1 MDLHLSIE
9 KYQNIDYFKIN
20 FSPNTKKSIIYDYRS
35 NLKQKQK
42 EDLIDIKGQ
51 EIFLAH
57 LFSVASL
64 RQSLIYYNQYEKLN
78 ITFDEKAEAFFKSI
92 NPEHK
97 DISQDLSLEKIIE
110 ILKENGFERNLEK
123 FQLSNLKDLLAMQH
137 GMNFSVP
144 GAGKTSVTLALHTIL
159 KETKSSDIDSLFVV
173 APLNAFGS
181 WEDEIIECY
190 NKEVAESMKLT
201 RLEGS
206 QEEIFN
212 QLNSGKKNFII
223 NYHRVPTNKH
233 LIWNFLTKNKC
244 HLILDESHR
253 IKSQDA
259 ITALSIRELSVF
271 PVRKDILSGT
281 PITWKDVDLENQW
294 YFLFPDIPVPKVN
307 EFNNFFV
314 RTTKRDLNLPEI
326 NRTKSPAGRIQV
338 EMSSA
343 QQNLYSK
350 ILLPQLS
357 RIAGN
362 FSESHLREIRKCVIQ
377 IMQASS
383 NPYLLTLREANEE
396 YFIGDDI
403 DVKLFQ
409 DITKEEFSPKILKA
423 AEIARKLAAE
433 GKKTLIWSY
442 FVHNVE
448 SLATKLL
455 QDLNAQFIH
464 GGVKIGS
471 SEEIGTREW
480 KIKKFNTDKDTMV
493 MVANFAACSE
503 GISLHKSCHNAIY
516 IDRSFQAG
524 QYIQSENRIHR
535 LGNNDKK
542 NIYYLENITSPDVLN
557 IDFRISRNLQRKITI
572 MDNWLNDP
580 DLSRLS
586 LDEDETD
593 PFDYNLTK
601 NDLEIILED
610 YARKIS

>member
-9 KYQNIDYFKIN
+9 KHKNIDYFKIN

-51 EIFLAH
+51 EIFLAQ

-64 RQSLIYYNQYEKLN
+64 RQNLIYYNQYEKLN
-78 ITFDEKAEAFFKSI
+78 ITFDEKAEEFFKSI

-97 DISQDLSLEKIIE
+97 NISQDLSVEKIIE
-110 ILKENGFERNLEK
+110 ILKTNGFERNLEK
-123 FQLSNLKDLLAMQH
+123 FQLNNLKDLLAMQH

-144 GAGKTSVTLALHTIL
+144 GAGKTSVTLALHTIF
-159 KETKSSDIDSLFVV
+159 KKTKNSDIDSLFVI

-253 IKSQDA
+253 IKGQDA

-294 YFLFPDIPVPKVN
+294 YFLFPDIPVPQVN
-307 EFNNFFV
+307 EFNEFFV

-338 EMSSA
+338 EMSLV
-343 QQNLYSK
+343 QQNLYNK

-357 RIAGN
+357 RVAGN
-362 FSESHLREIRKCVIQ
+362 FSESNLRQIRKCVIQ

-383 NPYLLTLREANEE
+383 NPYLLTLREENDE

-409 DITKEEFSPKILKA
+409 DIAKEEFSPKILKA

-464 GGVKIGS
+464 GGVKVGS

-503 GISLHKSCHNAIY
+503 GISLHKSCHDAIY

-542 NIYYLENITSPDVLN
+542 NIYFLENITSPDVLN

-580 DLSRLS
+580 DLTRLS

-601 NDLEIILED
+601 SDLQIILED

>member
-35 NLKQKQK
+35 SLKQKQK

-78 ITFDEKAEAFFKSI
+78 ITFDEKAEVFFKSI

-97 DISQDLSLEKIIE
+97 NISQDLRIEKIIE
-110 ILKENGFERNLEK
+110 ILKTNGFERNLEK

-159 KETKSSDIDSLFVV
+159 KKTKSSDIDSLLVV

-190 NKEVAESMKLT
+190 NKEVAGSMKLT

-206 QEEIFN
+206 QEEICN

-233 LIWNFLTKNKC
+233 FIWNFLTKNKC

-307 EFNNFFV
+307 EFNEFFV
-314 RTTKRDLNLPEI
+314 RTTKRDLNLPEV

-357 RIAGN
+357 RVAGN
-362 FSESHLREIRKCVIQ
+362 FSESNLRQIRKCVIQ

-383 NPYLLTLREANEE
+383 NPYLLTLREENNE

-580 DLSRLS
+580 DLTRLS

-601 NDLEIILED
+601 SDLQIILED

>member
-9 KYQNIDYFKIN
+9 KYKNIDYFKIN

-110 ILKENGFERNLEK
+110 ILKANGFERNLEK

-159 KETKSSDIDSLFVV
+159 KETKSSDIDSFFVV

-244 HLILDESHR
+244 HLVLDESHR

-307 EFNNFFV
+307 EFNKFFV

-580 DLSRLS
+580 DLTRLS

>member
-9 KYQNIDYFKIN
+9 KYKNIDYFKIN

-110 ILKENGFERNLEK
+110 ILKANGFERNLEK

-307 EFNNFFV
+307 EFNKFFV

-580 DLSRLS
+580 DLTRLS